1 MPDAALPDSALSDS
15 ALPDPAP
22 TPLRPPPRGLP
33 LQVARGI
40 ALRIL
45 AGRYPPDTT
54 IPIESA
60 LGEEFGVSRSVLRE
74 AVKLLAAKG
83 LLDTRPKRG
92 TRVRAESEWSHLDPE
107 LLAWRAELGV
117 GAAFARHL
125 AEVRRLFESEAA
137 ALAASRATPAQRAA
151 ILATLGAMEAAAGL
165 ESQVAADLAFHR
177 AILEAAGNP
186 LLLSLGGAVWGALA
200 HSFAVGGRDRGNW
213 LATLPR
219 HRRVAEA
226 IAAGEPEAAR
236 AAMLEIIDRH
246 VQEVDAVVGAEKQ

>member
-1 MPDAALPDSALSDS
+1 MPEAALPY
-15 ALPDPAP
+15 PQP
-22 TPLRPPPRGLP
+22 TRLRPPPGGLP
-33 LQVARGI
+33 LRVARGI

-45 AGRYPPDTT
+45 AGRYPPGTT

-137 ALAASRATPAQRAA
+137 ALAAERATPAQRSA
-151 ILATLGAMEAAAGL
+151 ILAAMKAMETAAEL

-177 AILEAAGNP
+177 AILAAAGNP

-226 IAAGEPEAAR
+226 IAAGAPEAAR

-246 VQEVDAVVGAEKQ
+246 VQEVDEAVGREEKQEGDATP

>member
-1 MPDAALPDSALSDS
+1 MPEAALPA
-15 ALPDPAP
+15 PAP

-40 ALRIL
+40 AQRIL
-45 AGRYPPDTT
+45 AGRYPPGTT
-54 IPIESA
+54 IPIESV
-60 LGEEFGVSRSVLRE
+60 LGGEFGVSRSVLRE

-92 TRVRAESEWSHLDPE
+92 TRVRAEGEWSHLDPD

-117 GAAFARHL
+117 GADFARHL

-137 ALAASRATPAQRAA
+137 ALAAGRGTPAQREAVLAA
-151 ILATLGAMEAAAGL
+151 LAAMEAAADL
-165 ESQVAADLAFHR
+165 EAQVAADLAFHR
-177 AILEAAGNP
+177 AILEATGNP

-200 HSFAVGGRDRGNW
+200 QSFAVGGRDRGNW

-246 VQEVDAVVGAEKQ
+246 VQEVDTAVGREEQQEGDALP